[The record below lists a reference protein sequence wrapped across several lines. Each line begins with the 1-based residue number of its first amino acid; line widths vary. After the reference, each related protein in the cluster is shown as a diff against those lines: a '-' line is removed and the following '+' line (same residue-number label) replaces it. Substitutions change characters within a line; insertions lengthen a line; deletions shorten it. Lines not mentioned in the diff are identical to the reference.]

1 MENIPKEILK
11 MQVGAMVFGPHDNRL
26 TYFTGMWLITGVRLT
41 HSNHWKIKS
50 TFDYHNK

>member
-26 TYFTGMWLITGVRLT
+26 MAVNLG
-41 HSNHWKIKS
+41 
-50 TFDYHNK
+50 FD